1 MRNAKGPFI
10 SELVTVS
17 VLFLGLHCV
26 GDPPVFP
33 ELDADTIGDAGSAD
47 DVEFGAAD
55 ANVEPVDHVGE
66 APRPPSDGD
75 TDIVN
80 DTSKGHP
87 CDPSAEFT
95 IIEPVA
101 ELNGATDDEG
111 PRLTPD
117 ELVMYLTRRAGQG
130 QPFQIYTAKRAS
142 RDAEFGMPMPILLL
156 ANASGAMIAPDQTA
170 LYYSSDRGGADAF
183 VHLYV
188 ARPPFSAATSAA
200 LAEVNSA
207 LSDDYAPYVSADDTE
222 LYLVS
227 DRPSDADDN
236 IFVAPRIDGR
246 FMQPTAVTPVNSGAA
261 ERSPVLSADGLRLYF
276 GSARARA
283 NDFDIYVARRSERH
297 GTFEEPSPVR
307 ELNTTSFEL
316 PDWISPDDCTLYF
329 RTDRPLGPG
338 GRDIWR
344 ARRR

>member
-1 MRNAKGPFI
+1 MRNTKGPLIF
-10 SELVTVS
+10 ELVTVHVIS
-17 VLFLGLHCV
+17 LGLSCV
-26 GDPPVFP
+26 GDAPVFP
-33 ELDADTIGDAGSAD
+33 ELDADTTVDATVGD
-47 DVEFGAAD
+47 D
-55 ANVEPVDHVGE
+55 APHPPNDGE
-66 APRPPSDGD
+66 

-80 DTSKGHP
+80 DTSNGRP

-111 PRLTPD
+111 ARLTPD
-117 ELVMYLTRRAGQG
+117 ELVMYMSRRAGQG
-130 QPFQIYTAKRAS
+130 QPFQIYTAKRGS
-142 RDAEFGMPMPILLL
+142 RDAEFGVAMPILLL

-170 LYYSSDRGGADAF
+170 LYYSSDRGGADGYA
-183 VHLYV
+183 HLYM
-188 ARPPFSAATSAA
+188 ARPPFSAATSIA
-200 LAEVNSA
+200 LNEVNSTA
-207 LSDDYAPYVSADDTE
+207 SDDYAPYISADDTE
-222 LYLVS
+222 LYFVS
-227 DRPSDADDN
+227 DRPVEADDN
-236 IFVAPRIDGR
+236 IYVAPRIDGR
-246 FMQPTAVTPVNSGAA
+246 FMQPSTVAAVNSGAA

-276 GSARARA
+276 GSSRAKP

-297 GTFEEPSPVR
+297 GTFQEPSPVQ
-307 ELNTTSFEL
+307 ELNTTSLEL